1 MGLFK
6 IDLKGSVEH
15 DLRKLDRRLIPKLIE
30 AIGTLSENPF
40 PVQSKKM
47 RGSEASYRLKVGDY
61 RMIYQV
67 DTESKI
73 VTVYHVRH
81 RKDIYRK

>member
-15 DLRKLDRRLIPKLIE
+15 DLRKLDRPLIPKLIE

-47 RGSEASYRLKVGDY
+47 RA
-61 RMIYQV
+61 
-67 DTESKI
+67 
-73 VTVYHVRH
+73 
-81 RKDIYRK
+81 RKQAIA